1 MRVIA
6 IDTVFLG
13 SCTNGREDLRLAAEV
28 LKGRHIAAGTRMLVA
43 PGSARVRLQA
53 MEEGLDESVPG
64 LLTSFAITLRTMAC
78 YWLRLTPRSSK
89 SCGTLPSSILVSSS
103 PSPSRIGRSTFRVAR
118 PTRSILMTSRVSVCW
133 PVLTPS
139 ARP

>member
-1 MRVIA
+1 
-6 IDTVFLG
+6 
-13 SCTNGREDLRLAAEV
+13 LAAQRLEYMD
-28 LKGRHIAAGTRMLVA
+28 LTPTR
-43 PGSARVRLQA
+43 
-53 MEEGLDESVPG
+53 SVPG
-64 LLTSFAITLRTMAC
+64 LLTSFAITLRTTAC
-78 YWLRLTPRSSK
+78 YWLRLIPRSSE

-103 PSPSRIGRSTFRVAR
+103 PSPSRIGRLTFRVAR